1 MVKSLF
7 FIVFIVS
14 IHLIAWSPPPPTTF
28 IPEHGKGFFALTGS
42 YIKVEEELE
51 TGNRGE
57 IEAYSGGAY
66 FFHGFETDLAYGIG
80 MEYISGNG
88 DQQII
93 NAQDQ
98 VQTVATDLQ
107 IYAPTVFLVYT
118 LTGGAMRNGL
128 ALTVGFSKMYFKIK
142 DYEPYDKNVI
152 RLNLPTLTEEYR
164 QQLSKTLSEKGEQ
177 ARQTIRRQR
186 EHTWN
191 AIQDA
196 FKEKKISEDDKFR
209 GKDELQKSVDEYN
222 EKIKNLIDKKKNEI
236 I

>member
-152 RLNLPTLTEEYR
+152 RFGLIGQYFLLQPLAFVPYIEWALNGQTGADLVLHLRGFQISIGSALSLFGKTDEEDKGINYSFSIR
-164 QQLSKTLSEKGEQ
+164 KT
-177 ARQTIRRQR
+177 
-186 EHTWN
+186 W
-191 AIQDA
+191 
-196 FKEKKISEDDKFR
+196 
-209 GKDELQKSVDEYN
+209 
-222 EKIKNLIDKKKNEI
+222 
-236 I
+236 